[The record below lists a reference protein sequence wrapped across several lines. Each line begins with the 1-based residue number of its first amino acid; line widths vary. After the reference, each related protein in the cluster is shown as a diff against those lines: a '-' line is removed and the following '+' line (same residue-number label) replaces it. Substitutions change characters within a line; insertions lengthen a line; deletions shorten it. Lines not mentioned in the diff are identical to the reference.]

1 MFCWI
6 FLSSNLLKEEL
17 SGTPIVRSQRWAKF
31 IQCQKRLETKQ
42 SRIQLHSIM
51 KKSWKKKLGF
61 SLVSLRNFSAG
72 DCSRVEESLILTRA
86 NFTGS
91 RCLRSRPHILP
102 FLPQP
107 SHGPNTINTYKYDK
121 YDLGFSMPPYDLLT
135 VEREAVCFSS
145 EATQAQACRDDLSC
159 GTSEVHDF
167 QRFRKVYLSIA

>member
-42 SRIQLHSIM
+42 SRIQLHSIV
-51 KKSWKKKLGF
+51 KKKLGKKTWIQ
-61 SLVSLRNFSAG
+61 SGLSAKLQRG
-72 DCSRVEESLILTRA
+72 RLQSSRGI
-86 NFTGS
+86 FDPHTGQLYRLSMSPKSTSHSTISTSAIS
-91 RCLRSRPHILP
+91 R
-102 FLPQP
+102 
-107 SHGPNTINTYKYDK
+107 TKYDK